1 MRGPPGRSQ
10 EVWLHAEVRSTSPR
24 PTVPPAEAHGTVW
37 KPGADPGSYD
47 VPMEKRC
54 PVGPGM
60 EPAAGFHWGAVCF
73 STRHGGPRRRTPNP
87 GLGPRI
93 LTSAQHPRYSAT

>member
-60 EPAAGFHWGAVCF
+60 EPAAGFRWGAVCF
-73 STRHGGPRRRTPNP
+73 STRHSGPRRRTPNLSP
-87 GLGPRI
+87 LRE
-93 LTSAQHPRYSAT
+93 A